1 MGFPRQECWNGL
13 PSPSPENLLNPGTE
27 PKSPVSPA
35 LAGKF
40 FTTKPPE
47 KPKYTDANR
56 LKEKDGERVSQANT
70 NHGKALAAILMLS
83 FVAVV

>member
-1 MGFPRQECWNGL
+1 MGFPKQEYWNGL
-13 PSPSPENLLNPGTE
+13 PSPPPEDLLNPGTE

-47 KPKYTDANR
+47 KPKYKDVNR
-56 LKEKDGERVSQANT
+56 LK
-70 NHGKALAAILMLS
+70 
-83 FVAVV
+83 